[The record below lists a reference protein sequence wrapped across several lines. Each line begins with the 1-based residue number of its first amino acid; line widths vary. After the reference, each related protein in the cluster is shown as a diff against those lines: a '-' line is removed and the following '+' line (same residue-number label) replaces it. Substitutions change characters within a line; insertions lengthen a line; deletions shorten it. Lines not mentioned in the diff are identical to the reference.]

1 MPPAAIL
8 SFEVVLTNLG
18 HCFTSMNLDINFS
31 VSGKVCTGIL
41 VRTALNNIVIPILE
55 IHSI

>member
-1 MPPAAIL
+1 MPPAVML
-8 SFEVVLTNLG
+8 LFEVVLSNLG
-18 HCFTSMNLDINFS
+18 HCFTGMNLDINFS
-31 VSGKVCTGIL
+31 VSGKVWSGIL

>member
-8 SFEVVLTNLG
+8 LFEVVLSNLG
-18 HCFTSMNLDINFS
+18 HCFTGMNLDINFS
-31 VSGKVCTGIL
+31 VSEKVFTGIL
-41 VRTALNNIVIPILE
+41 VRTALNNIVIPIQE

>member
-8 SFEVVLTNLG
+8 LFEVVLINLA
-18 HCFTSMNLDINFS
+18 HWFAIMNLDINFS
-31 VSGKVCTGIL
+31 VSSKICTGIL
-41 VRTALNNIVIPILE
+41 VSTALNNIVIPILE